1 MDPLGLQA
9 AIKEAEADIEKLEGL
24 GATSLKA
31 LIDYSAL
38 KFEAAGQALID
49 YAVKTAQGHPITIKL
64 G

>member
-9 AIKEAEADIEKLEGL
+9 ALKQAEADIGKLEGL

-38 KFEAAGQALID
+38 KYESAGQSLID
-49 YAVKTAQGHPITIKL
+49 YAVKAATGRQITIDLK
-64 G
+64 